1 MRMLIEHSEELVDY
15 RNLFPL
21 ERLDHVLE
29 RDVFRPAL
37 DHIILVLK
45 HTLCKEINNLTE
57 LF

>member
-1 MRMLIEHSEELVDY
+1 MLIEHSEELVDY